1 MISVSCYV
9 VHGVHGRPLLKI
21 ISLWNYPHPQMR
33 GLIIYDQCF
42 MLRNHGVHERPL
54 MKTMRFVAVKLREQ
68 N

>member
-9 VHGVHGRPLLKI
+9 VHGRPLLKT